1 MSLKYLKITSRH
13 KKIVEVMME
22 PDNHSISNILDDL
35 NAALEEEQN
44 EQLTELEFE
53 ELMEALDTP
62 GL

>member
-1 MSLKYLKITSRH
+1 
-13 KKIVEVMME
+13 MME